1 MPFSISFSACANKTN
16 LTFQVCRP
24 GGNKYFFFIIY
35 IVFFPQD
42 FDDWD
47 DVGLNTAKPPD
58 LLHLYRDYGH
68 HTVPEVMLVLKS
80 VKEEKANLEAE
91 YAKLQEECKQLQEGI
106 GELKYEN
113 HTLNETVEKLER

>member
-1 MPFSISFSACANKTN
+1 M
-16 LTFQVCRP
+16 
-24 GGNKYFFFIIY
+24 
-35 IVFFPQD
+35 
-42 FDDWD
+42 
-47 DVGLNTAKPPD
+47 GLNTAKPPD

-80 VKEEKANLEAE
+80 VKEEKASLEAE

>member
-1 MPFSISFSACANKTN
+1 MKH
-16 LTFQVCRP
+16 
-24 GGNKYFFFIIY
+24 GNFLGYIIMFNFIVHFYCTYF
-35 IVFFPQD
+35 QD
-42 FDDWD
+42 FEDWD

-80 VKEEKANLEAE
+80 VKEEKANLEE
-91 YAKLQEECKQLQEGI
+91 EHAKLQADCKRLQEEI

-113 HTLNETVEKLER
+113 HTLKETVEKLER